1 MDLNSR
7 SNAEQ
12 TPNIRHDEQRRIV
25 RIPMSLVLIR
35 EMDTALVARA
45 GGYTTREE
53 FIGDAVRDRLLE
65 LEFEPAPPGPGE
77 TTALPPHDGHRPS
90 LSAVRPQPEEPTGAP
105 GFDLEETILHAP
117 AAGFALEGE
126 ATVHD
131 ATLLGLHNR
140 DYTSLWA
147 LRQLADVLA
156 SSPLPIAPTLSQ
168 VTERAWEFSSRLKP
182 LDAGAEL
189 KLTSLFPTNR
199 SKVQSASGQ
208 FRAFAVGTVRE
219 ADGRLH
225 GDGPLF
231 VWRTVQARRVDEG
244 IEIGLTGPGWDLL
257 SAVEGISLRL
267 PHQPELTTR
276 FFNYLRRHA
285 PADLAGLTLSI
296 RGAGER
302 MTRAELIS
310 TYQSEYPAWTEAQS
324 STNAAGYVARGREW
338 GLIEPKL
345 IERRY
350 RLTPQ
355 GEKWVDRLANEGG

>member
-1 MDLNSR
+1 MSVNINS
-7 SNAEQ
+7 NTQQ
-12 TPNIRHDEQRRIV
+12 TPDIKTEEQRRIV
-25 RIPMSLVLIR
+25 RIPMSLGLIGQ
-35 EMDTALVARA
+35 MDAALVAGA

-77 TTALPPHDGHRPS
+77 TASPPSSHDGHRPS
-90 LSAVRPQPEEPTGAP
+90 LNVVGPGAEEPTATR
-105 GFDLEETILHAP
+105 FDLEETVLRAP
-117 AAGFALEGE
+117 EAGFALGGE
-126 ATVHD
+126 AVVHD
-131 ATLLGLHNR
+131 AALLGLHNR

-147 LRQLADVLA
+147 LRRLADVLA
-156 SSPLPIAPTLSQ
+156 SSPLPITPTLSQ
-168 VTERAWEFSSRLKP
+168 VTERAWEFSGRVRP

-199 SKVQSASGQ
+199 SKVQAASGQ
-208 FRAFAVGTVRE
+208 FRAFAIGTVR
-219 ADGRLH
+219 DTNGQLH

-231 VWRTVQARRVDEG
+231 AWRAVQARRGDDG

-257 SAVEGISLRL
+257 SAVDGISLRL
-267 PHQPELTTR
+267 PHSPHLTTQ
-276 FFNYLRRHA
+276 FFRHLRRHA
-285 PADLAGLTLSI
+285 PADLAGIALSI

-302 MTRAELIS
+302 MTRAELIAA
-310 TYQSEYPAWTEAQS
+310 YQGEYPAWTEVQS

-350 RLTPQ
+350 RLTPE
-355 GEKWVDRLANEGG
+355 GEKRVDELAKRVS